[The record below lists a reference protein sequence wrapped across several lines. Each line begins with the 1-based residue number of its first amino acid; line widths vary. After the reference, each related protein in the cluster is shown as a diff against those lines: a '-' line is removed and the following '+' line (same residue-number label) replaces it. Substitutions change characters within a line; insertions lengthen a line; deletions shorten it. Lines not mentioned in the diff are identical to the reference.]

1 MNKQHW
7 QTTLG
12 GFLSSTGKGLAGI
25 GMLMQ
30 LTQLSPT
37 SNVLTPAMLTVLWYI
52 ALVGVVMGIVGTQLT
67 AWFAADATT
76 VNNIAAAVDQ
86 INQQGA
92 SPLSAPAATKPPTP
106 TP

>member
-37 SNVLTPAMLTVLWYI
+37 SNVLTPAMLAVLWYV

-86 INQQGA
+86 INQQGT
-92 SPLSAPAATKPPTP
+92 SPAAPPAATKTTP
-106 TP
+106 

>member
-37 SNVLTPAMLTVLWYI
+37 SNILTPAMLSALWYI
-52 ALVGVVMGIVGTQLT
+52 ALAGVVMGVVGTQLT
-67 AWFAADATT
+67 AWFAADAKT
-76 VNNIAAAVDQ
+76 VNNIGAAVDT
-86 INQQGA
+86 INQDGP
-92 SPLSAPAATKPPTP
+92 SPMAAPAASKPPTP
-106 TP
+106 